1 MILLRVMQAVR
12 VLHGADVVV
21 VGIYQPEKN
30 FHSHSVNASGTINF
44 YRTERL
50 IYEID
55 RKLLTI
61 EEIMSVRYSVDY

>member
-12 VLHGADVVV
+12 VLHGADVV